1 MKLYNKEEL
10 KESRIFF
17 DQSPPKYLFFLNWFL
32 VMLLIVSLI
41 GAHFIT
47 KNYIVKAQG
56 TIEADDKRYVTPVA
70 NGNIADIHKQEGEQV
85 RKGDKLLTL
94 SVGIEGVQEDEIQKQ
109 INYLEEKKE
118 IYAKYE
124 KSLKE
129 KTNYL
134 KNKDDE
140 QAYYGKVSYY
150 LEQLQGEVT
159 ESKNTY
165 ETINQKQADLDK
177 LQNELE
183 IIQQEN
189 QEKYQKDLE
198 RNQTQLK
205 KLQKELQELKDK
217 EKSDVDGLLVTEK
230 QAKESEIESLLIEK
244 ENIKET
250 NDEQLQSELDAKE
263 SEIKGLEQEIKDLE
277 KQGESAPAS
286 NSTYNQL
293 ISELGTE
300 RIQTNDKITEL
311 ESQLNVN
318 SANTNTLTITANKDG
333 YVHYLVP
340 IKTGVGLQ
348 SFQPVAQ
355 IANDNDAK
363 LIVESYIPAQ
373 DVSKMHVNDSVK
385 VAIEGVNQTKFGML
399 KGNVKE
405 ISNGTII
412 QQGEN
417 GSEVMLYQVTVA
429 LKTKELQSDK
439 EIIEARASM
448 PVVANIVYDHE
459 SYLEWL
465 LEQLNFTK

>member
-1 MKLYNKEEL
+1 MKLYNKDEL

-17 DQSPPKYLFFLNWFL
+17 DQHPPRYLFFLNWFL
-32 VMLLIVSLI
+32 ILILVVSLI

-70 NGNIADIHKQEGEQV
+70 NGNITEIHKQEGEQV
-85 RKGDKLLTL
+85 KKGDKLLTL

-109 INYLEEKKE
+109 INYLEAKKKV
-118 IYAKYE
+118 YLKYE

-134 KNKDDE
+134 KNKGDE
-140 QAYYGKVSYY
+140 QAYYGKVAYY
-150 LEQLQGEVT
+150 LEQVQGEKT
-159 ESKNTY
+159 DSENTS
-165 ETINQKQADLDK
+165 ETINQKKSDLDK
-177 LQNELE
+177 LRDENERIQNK
-183 IIQQEN
+183 N

-198 RNQTQLK
+198 RKQSQLK
-205 KLQKELQELKDK
+205 KLQQELQEFQAK
-217 EKSDVDGLLVTEK
+217 EKSDADGLLVPEK
-230 QAKESEIESLLIEK
+230 QSKESEIESLLIEI
-244 ENIKET
+244 ESLKET
-250 NDEQLQSELDAKE
+250 NDEQLQSELDVKE
-263 SEIKGLEQEIKDLE
+263 SEIKGLDQEIKNLE
-277 KQGESAPAS
+277 RQGESAPAS

-293 ISELGTE
+293 ISELGIE

-318 SANTNTLTITANKDG
+318 SANSNALTISANKDG
-333 YVHYLVP
+333 YLHYLVP
-340 IKTGVGLQ
+340 IKAGVGLQ

-355 IANDNDAK
+355 IANDKDAK

-373 DVSKMHVNDSVK
+373 DVSKLHVNDSVK
-385 VAIEGVNQTKFGML
+385 VAIEGVNQTKYGML

-429 LKTKELQSDK
+429 LETKELHSEK
-439 EIIEARASM
+439 EIIKARASM
-448 PVVANIVYDHE
+448 PVVANIVYNHE

>member
-1 MKLYNKEEL
+1 MKLYNKDEL

-17 DQSPPKYLFFLNWFL
+17 DQHPPKYLFFLNWFL
-32 VMLLIVSLI
+32 VMILVVSLI
-41 GAHFIT
+41 GANFIK

-70 NGNIADIHKQEGEQV
+70 NGNIAEIHKQEGDQV

-94 SVGIEGVQEDEIQKQ
+94 SVGIEGVQEHEIQKQ
-109 INYLEEKKE
+109 INGLEAKKE
-118 IYAKYE
+118 VYEKYK

-134 KNKDDE
+134 KNKGDE
-140 QAYYGKVSYY
+140 QAFYGKVAYY
-150 LEQLQGEVT
+150 LEQLQGEET
-159 ESKNTY
+159 EYKHTS
-165 ETINQKQADLDK
+165 ETINQKQSDLNK
-177 LQNELE
+177 LQEELE
-183 IIQQEN
+183 INQQEN
-189 QEKYQKDLE
+189 QEKYQKDFA
-198 RNQTQLK
+198 RKQSQLK
-205 KLQKELQELKDK
+205 KLQKELQELQDK
-217 EKSDVDGLLVTEK
+217 EKSDGLLVVEK
-230 QAKESEIESLLIEK
+230 QAKESEIDSLLIEI

-250 NDEQLQSELDAKE
+250 SDEQLQSELDAKE

-277 KQGESAPAS
+277 RQGESAPAS

-300 RIQTNDKITEL
+300 RIQTNDKITEF
-311 ESQLNVN
+311 ESQRNVN
-318 SANTNTLTITANKDG
+318 SANSNTLTITANKDG
-333 YVHYLVP
+333 YLHYLVP
-340 IKTGVGLQ
+340 IKAGVGLQ

-355 IANDNDAK
+355 IANDKEAE

-373 DVSKMHVNDSVK
+373 DVSKMNVNDSVK
-385 VAIEGVNQTKFGML
+385 VAIAGVNQTKFGML

-417 GSEVMLYQVTVA
+417 NSQVMLYQVTVA

-439 EIIEARASM
+439 EIIKARASM
-448 PVVANIVYDHE
+448 PVVANIVYEHE

-465 LEQLNFTK
+465 LEQLNFY

>member
-17 DQSPPKYLFFLNWFL
+17 DQHPPKYLFFLNWFL
-32 VMLLIVSLI
+32 VMLLVVSLF
-41 GAHFIT
+41 GANFIT

-70 NGNIADIHKQEGEQV
+70 NGNIAEIHKQEGAQV

-109 INYLEEKKE
+109 INDLEAKKE
-118 IYAKYE
+118 VYEKYE
-124 KSLKE
+124 KSLIE

-134 KNKDDE
+134 KNNGDE
-140 QAYYGKVSYY
+140 QAYYGKVAYY
-150 LEQLQGEVT
+150 LEQLHGEET
-159 ESKNTY
+159 ESEHTS
-165 ETINQKQADLDK
+165 ETINQKRSELVK
-177 LQNELE
+177 LKEELE
-183 IIQQEN
+183 IIQHEN
-189 QEKYQKDLE
+189 QEKYQKDLA
-198 RNQTQLK
+198 RKQSQLK
-205 KLQKELQELKDK
+205 KLQKELQELQDK
-217 EKSDVDGLLVTEK
+217 ETNDGILVTEK
-230 QAKESEIESLLIEK
+230 EVKESEIDSLLIEI
-244 ENIKET
+244 ENMKET
-250 NDEQLQSELDAKE
+250 SDEQLQSELDAKK
-263 SEIKGLEQEIKDLE
+263 SELKGLEQEIKDLE
-277 KQGESAPAS
+277 RQGESAPVS

-311 ESQLNVN
+311 ESQRNVN
-318 SANTNTLTITANKDG
+318 SANSNTLTITANKDG
-333 YVHYLVP
+333 YLHYLVP

-355 IANDNDAK
+355 IANDKEAE

-373 DVSKMHVNDSVK
+373 DVSKMNVNDPVK
-385 VAIEGVNQTKFGML
+385 VAIAGVNQTKFGML

-417 GSEVMLYQVTVA
+417 NSKVMLYQVTVA

-439 EIIEARASM
+439 EIIKARASM